1 MEKKIFTTMA
11 AALMSAAVWHKLLP
25 FQAQKVTEDT

>member
-11 AALMSAAVWHKLLP
+11 AALMSAVLWHKLQP
-25 FQAQKVTEDT
+25 SRAQKVTEDT